1 MEEKLND
8 RICNNIFIEFY
19 SDRNINKCNNND
31 NSKIDYDYQ
40 KCLNEAKK
48 IFRLLMKN
56 DRIDTKDEYYIWMI
70 LLIIIKSLYFLN
82 NIENSLE
89 YIMISLK
96 YSKSSWQ
103 MNEIMY
109 YLIQYNIKMNKC

>member
-8 RICNNIFIEFY
+8 RICRDIFIEFY
-19 SDRNINKCNNND
+19 SNNQNINNND
-31 NSKIDYDYQ
+31 NSKIDYS
-40 KCLNEAKK
+40 KSLRKSKK

-56 DRIDTKDEYYIWMI
+56 DNIETRDEYYIWMI

-82 NIENSLE
+82 NIEDSLK
-89 YIMISLK
+89 YIMISLR

-103 MNEIMY
+103 MSEIMY
-109 YLIQYNIKMNKC
+109 YLIQYNKFIGNMC